1 MSILDARWRW
11 LRGSFKKQKK
21 IGFFFVFHFLLFLK
35 FLYRFVSSL
44 SFLVVVVVVA
54 DGVVVGV
61 VGVVVGG
68 GCYRAA
74 VDYDAPQPSA
84 MRGRLC
90 KGIGSYS
97 EWLWWPG
104 SGDEPINHIQS
115 INKF

>member
-1 MSILDARWRW
+1 M
-11 LRGSFKKQKK
+11 
-21 IGFFFVFHFLLFLK
+21 K

-61 VGVVVGG
+61 VGVVGVVVG